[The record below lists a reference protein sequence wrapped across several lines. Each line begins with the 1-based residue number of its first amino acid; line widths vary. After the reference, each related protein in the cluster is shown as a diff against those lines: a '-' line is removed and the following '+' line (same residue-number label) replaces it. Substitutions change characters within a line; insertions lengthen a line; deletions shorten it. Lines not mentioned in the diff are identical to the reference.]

1 MNNQFVFMKC
11 TGCGAEL
18 QADPAQECTVCQFCG
33 QPFVTQKGIQNFNA
47 AHGFA
52 QGSPEPQAAQYA
64 APPAKKA
71 PAWLWV
77 LGWLLVFPVPLTIL
91 MLRSKK
97 IPQKVRYGII
107 AGGWLVY
114 LLIVIVP
121 RLGGDKKPSVQPEP
135 SAVVT
140 TEAEE
145 RVMTASPETELT
157 AAMTTAAQ
165 TTAVQTTAVT
175 TAAETVTATAAVTTS
190 ATTEST
196 KKELSAE
203 EIKKLVNGGDFS
215 LVTPKFKQE
224 MDAYEKFYD
233 DYIAF
238 MKKYTSG
245 NGDMMSMLNDYMT
258 MLDNLQKW
266 SDTID
271 AIDESKLTPADD
283 AYFLLVTLRVE
294 NKLLKAAIK

>member
-33 QPFVTQKGIQNFNA
+33 QPFITQKGIQNFNA
-47 AHGFA
+47 AHGYA

-64 APPAKKA
+64 APPAKKG
-71 PAWLWV
+71 PTWLWV

-114 LLIVIVP
+114 LLAVIVP
-121 RLGGDKKPSVQPEP
+121 RLGGNEKPSVQPEP
-135 SAVVT
+135 PAAVI

-145 RVMTASPETELT
+145 RAVTAPPETEPS
-157 AAMTTAAQ
+157 AAQ
-165 TTAVQTTAVT
+165 TTIEQTTTVQTTAAT
-175 TAAETVTATAAVTTS
+175 TAATTS
-190 ATTEST
+190 ATTAST

-203 EIKKLVNGGDFS
+203 DIKKLVNNGDFS

-238 MKKYTSG
+238 MKKYTAG
-245 NGDMMSMLNDYMT
+245 TGDMMSMLNDYMT
-258 MLDNLQKW
+258 MLDNLEKW
-266 SDTID
+266 TDAID